1 MTRAAGSVARSAGAS
16 FWIVAGLATLWNAF
30 GCFDFAMSVARN
42 RAYMAE
48 MPPGMIDWL
57 DAAPTWTLVPWAAGV
72 WGSMAGALLL
82 LARSRHA
89 VAAFAISLAGLAMSQ
104 IWQLTVTMPPAMDT
118 PGMKAMTVVI
128 WLIAIGLLWFAW
140 DKRRTSLLH

>member
-1 MTRAAGSVARSAGAS
+1 MRMTADGLRTPAGAS

-30 GCFDFAMSVARN
+30 GCFDFTMSVTRN
-42 RAYMAE
+42 PAYMAE

-57 DAAPTWTLVPWAAGV
+57 DSAPTWTLVPWAAGV
-72 WGSMAGALLL
+72 WGGMAGALLL

-89 VAAFAISLAGLAMSQ
+89 VTAFAISLAGLAVSQ
-104 IWQLTVTMPPAMDT
+104 LWQLTVPMPPAMDT

-140 DKRRTSLLH
+140 DKRRTGVLR